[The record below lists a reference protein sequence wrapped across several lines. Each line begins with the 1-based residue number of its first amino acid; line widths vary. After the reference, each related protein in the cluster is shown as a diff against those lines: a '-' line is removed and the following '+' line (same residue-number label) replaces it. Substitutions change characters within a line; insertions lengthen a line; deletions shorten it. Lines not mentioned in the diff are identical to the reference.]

1 MGANF
6 TATTT
11 INDYIWDRFLI
22 PEKFSSPPLFLSE
35 FTGEIHSH
43 ETKMRAKYLEHIERV
58 RKLVPPE
65 KLLIWNVKEGWE
77 PLCKFLGRPV
87 PEVPIPHENK
97 TGDLAFNA
105 KYTYGN
111 KFTQVPKNLGTLRT
125 LLGLNDGT
133 EEEFVRSIT
142 KSPTYRIYCLSGI
155 KSSLVDIGRL
165 LTVKLSI
172 KT

>member
-1 MGANF
+1 MLKGPFEANDIVVDPEMTTQTGKLSTLVGKWNNITSSLFGQLYRLIKRGYMGSNF

-22 PEKFSSPPLFLSE
+22 PEKFSNPPLFLSE

-43 ETKMRAKYLEHIERV
+43 ETKMRAKYLEHIEKV

-65 KLLIWNVKEGWE
+65 RLLIWNVKEGWE

-87 PEVPIPHENK
+87 PDLPIPHENK

-111 KFTQVPKNLGTLRT
+111 KFTQV
-125 LLGLNDGT
+125 
-133 EEEFVRSIT
+133 S
-142 KSPTYRIYCLSGI
+142 
-155 KSSLVDIGRL
+155 
-165 LTVKLSI
+165 
-172 KT
+172 